1 MYQSNGTW
9 NIKVNEKTLSIL
21 DLSDDIRSA
30 IINLFEEKQIILF
43 ESLPDGFRFE
53 NQCDVDSISL
63 NIIYVVAASDRDG
76 VMFALPA
83 GNCGDA
89 PEGRALLRRLGPVNQ
104 PVYLLMDRAYE
115 GDDTQALAAELGY
128 IPVVPPKSNR
138 KNPWD
143 YDKQLY
149 RQRNQ
154 VERLFRRLKRFRRI
168 FTRYDKL
175 DVVFLSFVYFALI
188 VDALI

>member
-1 MYQSNGTW
+1 VYQSNGTW

-104 PVYLLMDRAYE
+104 P
-115 GDDTQALAAELGY
+115 
-128 IPVVPPKSNR
+128 S
-138 KNPWD
+138 
-143 YDKQLY
+143 
-149 RQRNQ
+149 
-154 VERLFRRLKRFRRI
+154 I
-168 FTRYDKL
+168 F
-175 DVVFLSFVYFALI
+175 
-188 VDALI
+188 